1 MIEVKFSGGSMRAL
15 REQMAHFLD
24 ALYVPPPG
32 VLHDHRAVLHDPEP
46 APKAKPQP
54 KPVAEVVAP
63 VALEPTVAEVVA
75 PEAAASEIT
84 YAEVKHAV
92 LSVSVKHGRE
102 GVFALLN
109 RFGAKKNA
117 SEIDPTRWVE
127 VLEAVKSLAGD

>member
-1 MIEVKFSGGSMRAL
+1 MIEVNFTGGSMRAL

-24 ALYVPPPG
+24 ALYVPPTE
-32 VLHDHRAVLHDPEP
+32 VMTERDPEP

-54 KPVAEVVAP
+54 KPVAEVVA
-63 VALEPTVAEVVA
+63 LEPTVAEGVA

-109 RFGAKKNA
+109 RFGAAKSA
-117 SEIDPTRWVE
+117 QEIDPSRYPE

>member
-1 MIEVKFSGGSMRAL
+1 MIEVNFTGGSMRAL

-24 ALYVPPPG
+24 ALYVPPTE
-32 VLHDHRAVLHDPEP
+32 VMTERDPEP

-109 RFGAKKNA
+109 QFGAAKSA
-117 SEIDPTRWVE
+117 QEIDPSRYPE
-127 VLEAVKSLAGD
+127 VLEAVKSLAGG